1 MKKLLALILSLVMVF
16 ALTAPAL
23 AAAPEADLDLPLWRI
38 FGYDS
43 YEELIRS
50 YTEDA
55 YMTEKEA
62 EADYAADVA
71 YLLSFMETRPDET
84 ADFRKN
90 AYDYYGEYYYQN
102 GTPEEY
108 MAYWGETEEE
118 FVLEM
123 TVWQIFNVQ
132 RSERYIAQWAQLCQE
147 QPERTAR
154 FLAELDSWF
163 AEEYYFYDSFEEYC
177 QYYPYVEMAYL
188 DLFEDWNWDY
198 EWELAR
204 ERERNEFLTAHGGVP
219 GQINVMVNGKCVP
232 FSDAMPEVTNDRT
245 MAPFRA
251 VLEALGAEVSYNS
264 DDDFRCAIG
273 GFQYIF
279 AVGSTAVKVRP
290 TADNSA
296 DVPQPED
303 IAMDCAPY
311 IKNDRAYIPV
321 RFISEA
327 LGYRVD
333 WDEDYNTAV
342 ITDVEALTAE
352 IDKDFTCYNRLMNSQ
367 MPAKQSNY
375 LFSGTADTDVTVFN
389 TLDGDETFQFAFA
402 YDLLFSDAGVSGV
415 VDYDF
420 SLLWE
425 LFQAYIPMP
434 LVEGQ
439 DDYYQQ
445 QLALLTT
452 LLSGRIDVRVDAE
465 SQMAYFSVPA
475 LMPTAWFKA
484 SLEDMDLEALIA
496 QLSDRPS
503 SVGELICRTVLDSYT
518 DPVRYYDSA
527 LEGAGQLALL
537 AGDEKFVPDG
547 SARVLTLTADDIH
560 GAELLDDAGIS
571 FSTFTYTLRLEE
583 NDDLKTDGLFRIAVD
598 SDGLALGDILE
609 CSVSGAKV
617 GDKTQTTTRFHVRNM
632 FKMTVKQELTVTPT
646 EDAPTLTPPQG
657 ALILDVEKLSEAF
670 SA

>member
-1 MKKLLALILSLVMVF
+1 MKKLLALVLSLVMLCTLTIPAF
-16 ALTAPAL
+16 ADGPATVAAPYGQDGNTTDVPLISYNPDNEKDYDDWDDDDWDDDAWYIERTKAEWAETCEEEPELTA
-23 AAAPEADLDLPLWRI
+23 
-38 FGYDS
+38 
-43 YEELIRS
+43 
-50 YTEDA
+50 
-55 YMTEKEA
+55 
-62 EADYAADVA
+62 
-71 YLLSFMETRPDET
+71 
-84 ADFRKN
+84 
-90 AYDYYGEYYYQN
+90 Q
-102 GTPEEY
+102 
-108 MAYWGETEEE
+108 
-118 FVLEM
+118 
-123 TVWQIFNVQ
+123 
-132 RSERYIAQWAQLCQE
+132 
-147 QPERTAR
+147 

-163 AEEYYFYDSFEEYC
+163 VQEYPWYDSFEEFC
-177 QYYPYVEMAYL
+177 QYFDCPEEAYL
-188 DLFEDWNWDY
+188 YLFPDWS
-198 EWELAR
+198 WEYIQQ
-204 ERERNEFLTAHGGVP
+204 RERNEFLTAHGGVP
-219 GQINVMVNGKCVP
+219 GQINVMVNGKCVL

-264 DDDFRCAIG
+264 DDDFRCTIG
-273 GFQYIF
+273 GFQYSF
-279 AVGSTAVKVRP
+279 AVGSTAVKVTP
-290 TADNSA
+290 TAGNGA

-311 IKNDRAYIPV
+311 IKEDRAYIPV

-342 ITDVEALTAE
+342 ITDIDALAEE

-367 MPAKQSNY
+367 MPAGQSNY
-375 LFSGTADTDVTVFN
+375 LLSGTADTDLTVFN
-389 TLDGDETFQFAFA
+389 SLDGDETYQYAFA
-402 YDLLFSDAGVSGV
+402 YDFLLSDAGVSGV

-425 LFQAYIPMP
+425 LFQEYIPMP

-475 LMPTAWFKA
+475 LMPTAWFSA
-484 SLEDMDLEALIA
+484 SLEDVDLEALIA
-496 QLSDRPS
+496 QLSNRPS

-527 LEGAGQLALL
+527 LEGAGQFALL
-537 AGDEKFVPDG
+537 LGDEKFVPDG

-560 GAELLDDAGIS
+560 GDELLDDAGIS

-583 NDDLKTDGLFRIAVD
+583 NNDLKTDGLFRIAVD
-598 SDGLALGDILE
+598 SDSLTLGDILE

-617 GDKTQTTTRFHVRNM
+617 GDKTQTTTQFHVRNM
-632 FKMTVKQELTVTPT
+632 FKMTVKQELTVTST
-646 EDAPTLTPPQG
+646 QDAPTLTPPQG
-657 ALILDVEKLSEAF
+657 ALILDIEKLSEVFGA
-670 SA
+670 